1 MAHLGVVH
9 PAVLLRHV
17 ITHLGMVHAFA
28 GNGSQGVVTARAMAA
43 VSAPIRHVHARHIH
57 SGHPHVRHGQQRIL
71 AHLRHFCCLALLGGQ
86 RSAGIRG
93 APHRFT
99 EYGVSPVLGRLDN
112 HIVCLSDSDAKFIDN
127 HGLNILTI
135 RLHHRH
141 LQPWNAEIEVGH
153 CRGIDEAK
161 AYTLAR
167 LEHTGPILIRSL
179 AVDQWRVAVNILD
192 VSRHHAHLAPV
203 APIRECLVEALF
215 SGVIEEIEQRAL
227 LSIVVVRHHLE
238 VAQDAVARMRM
249 RIRQLD
255 HVLAVIAVG
264 FALLWFDDKSAI
276 GSVRLLKA

>member
-1 MAHLGVVH
+1 
-9 PAVLLRHV
+9 
-17 ITHLGMVHAFA
+17 MVHALA

-43 VSAPIRHVHARHIH
+43 VSTPIRHVH

-71 AHLRHFCCLALLGGQ
+71 AHLRHFCCQAFAGGK

-112 HIVCLSDSDAKFIDN
+112 HIVCLGDSDTKLIDN

-135 RLHHRH
+135 RLYHRH
-141 LQPWNAEIEVGH
+141 FQTRNAEIEVGH

-161 AYTLAR
+161 AHTLAK
-167 LEHTGPILIRSL
+167 LEHTGPVLIRPL
-179 AVDQWRVAVNILD
+179 AVDQRRVAVNILD
-192 VSRHHAHLAPV
+192 VGRHHTHLAPV
-203 APIRECLVEALF
+203 APVRECLVEALF

-238 VAQDAVARMRM
+238 VAHDAVARMRV

-255 HVLAVIAVG
+255 NVLAVIAVG
-264 FALLWFDDKSAI
+264 FALLWFDDKGAI